1 VGPAAASRAIV
12 VGIQSGAGLPVP
24 GPSDIRAVR
33 DRCVYFLGI
42 SGYFHDSAVAL
53 FRDGCVLS
61 CVEEERF
68 TREKHTGDFPRHA
81 IAWTLARHGLDMSDL
96 DEVGFYAR
104 PWNLLIGRTLRALR
118 YFPASLEDLTTRDPG
133 KALGVFGISRSLRD
147 GAFPARRPA
156 GFRLR
161 YLDHHLTHAAS
172 AFLPS
177 PFEHAAVLGIDGA
190 GEDIT
195 TWFGEGRGGRVERR
209 QCIRL
214 PHSLGLFYSA
224 VTHYLGF
231 KPWGGEGKVMGLA
244 SYGDP
249 DRYYAAMRELVHWTD
264 DGGLRLDMRYFAYHL
279 SNWRRWTTP
288 RFEERFGPAR
298 APESEMTRHAEDIA
312 AALQRVVEEAALA
325 MVRHLHGLVPSP
337 NLCLAGG
344 VALNSVMNGRIA
356 REGPFENIFIQPA
369 ANDAG
374 TALGAGLVLAHLRH
388 GLPRQH
394 EQSLVYLGP
403 DFDDA
408 ACEAAAR
415 AAGLRIERR
424 ADVVEYTAERLAAGE
439 IVGWFQGKME
449 VGPRALGNRSILADP
464 RGPEMKDTINLRV
477 KHREPFRPFAPSVL
491 AEAAGDWF
499 TGARE
504 SPHMLLVFPVR
515 PERRAEVPAIT
526 HVDGTARVQTVRRED
541 NARYYALIDAF
552 GRRTGV
558 PMLLNTSF
566 NVRGEPIVG
575 TPEDAVRCFTGTQ
588 MDLLVLGDLVC
599 RKA

>member
-1 VGPAAASRAIV
+1 
-12 VGIQSGAGLPVP
+12 
-24 GPSDIRAVR
+24 VR
-33 DRCVYFLGI
+33 V
-42 SGYFHDSAVAL
+42 
-53 FRDGCVLS
+53 
-61 CVEEERF
+61 
-68 TREKHTGDFPRHA
+68 
-81 IAWTLARHGLDMSDL
+81 
-96 DEVGFYAR
+96 
-104 PWNLLIGRTLRALR
+104 
-118 YFPASLEDLTTRDPG
+118 
-133 KALGVFGISRSLRD
+133 
-147 GAFPARRPA
+147 
-156 GFRLR
+156 R

-172 AFLPS
+172 TFLPS

-195 TWFGEGRGGRVERR
+195 TWFGEGHERR
-209 QCIRL
+209 VVRRHCIRL
-214 PHSLGLFYSA
+214 PHSIGLFYSA

-249 DRYYAAMRELVHWTD
+249 ERYYPAMRELIHWTE
-264 DGGLRLDMRYFAYHL
+264 DGHLRLDMRYFAYHL
-279 SNWRRWTTP
+279 SNWRRWITP

-298 APESEMTRHAEDIA
+298 VPESEMTRHAEDVA

-325 MVRHLHGLVPSP
+325 MVRHLHRLVPSK

-356 REGPFENIFIQPA
+356 REGPFENLFIQPA

-374 TALGAGLVLAHLRH
+374 TALGAGLVLANLRH
-388 GLPRQH
+388 GMPRQTG
-394 EQSLVYLGP
+394 QSLVYLGP
-403 DFDDA
+403 DFDEA
-408 ACEAAAR
+408 ACHQAAA

-424 ADVVEYTAERLAAGE
+424 VDVVEYTAERLAAGE

-464 RGPEMKDTINLRV
+464 RSPEMKDTLNLRV

-499 TGARE
+499 GDARE

-515 PERRAEVPAIT
+515 PERRAQVPAIT
-526 HVDGTARVQTVRRED
+526 HVDGTARVQTVRRDD
-541 NARYYALIDAF
+541 NRRYYDLIEAF

>member
-1 VGPAAASRAIV
+1 
-12 VGIQSGAGLPVP
+12 
-24 GPSDIRAVR
+24 
-33 DRCVYFLGI
+33 VYFLGI
-42 SGYFHDSAVAL
+42 SSYFHDSAVAL
-53 FRDGCVLS
+53 LRDGEVLA

-68 TREKHTGDFPRHA
+68 NREKHTGSFPA
-81 IAWTLARHGLDMSDL
+81 GAAAWALARHGLDMSDV

-104 PWNLLIGRTLRALR
+104 PWTLLVGRTLRALR

-133 KALGVFGISRSLRD
+133 KALGVLGLARHLRD
-147 GAFPARRPA
+147 GAFPMRRPA
-156 GFRLR
+156 RFRLR
-161 YLDHHLTHAAS
+161 YVDHHLTHAAS
-172 AFLPS
+172 AFLLS

-195 TWFGEGRGGRVERR
+195 TWFGEGRDRRVVRKH
-209 QCIRL
+209 CVRL

-231 KPWGGEGKVMGLA
+231 KPWGGEGKVMGLS

-249 DRYYAAMRELVHWTD
+249 DRYYPAMRELVRWSD
-264 DGGLRLDMRYFAYHL
+264 DGRLRLDMRYFAYHL

-288 RFEERFGPAR
+288 LFEERFGPAR
-298 APESEMTRHAEDIA
+298 EPESEMTRRAEDIA

-325 MVRHLHGLVPSP
+325 LTHFLHRLVPSK

-344 VALNSVMNGRIA
+344 VALNSVMNGRLV
-356 REGPFENIFIQPA
+356 REGPFENVFIQPA

-374 TALGAGLVLAHLRH
+374 TALGAALTLAHVRH
-388 GLPRQH
+388 GLDRRVP
-394 EQSLVYLGP
+394 ESLVYLGP
-403 DFDDA
+403 DYDEA
-408 ACEAAAR
+408 ACETAAR
-415 AAGLRIERR
+415 AAGLVVERP
-424 ADVVEYTAERLAAGE
+424 ADVIAYTADALAAGA

-449 VGPRALGNRSILADP
+449 IGPRALGNRSILADP
-464 RGPEMKDTINLRV
+464 RGVDTKDTLNLRV

-499 TGARE
+499 VDARD

-526 HVDGTARVQTVRRED
+526 HVDGTARVQTVRRQD
-541 NARYYALIDAF
+541 NARYYALIEAF

-566 NVRGEPIVG
+566 NVRGEPIVC

-599 RKA
+599 RKP